1 MSDVA
6 AVKSLVTKYNALRQ
20 EVAKVIIGQDDVVN
34 QILILNLCIFSDE
47 PLDNLSKKCI
57 LLGDLK

>member
-6 AVKSLVTKYNALRQ
+6 KIENFVNKFAALKQ

-34 QILILNLCIFSDE
+34 QILISIF
-47 PLDNLSKKCI
+47 I
-57 LLGDLK
+57 LII